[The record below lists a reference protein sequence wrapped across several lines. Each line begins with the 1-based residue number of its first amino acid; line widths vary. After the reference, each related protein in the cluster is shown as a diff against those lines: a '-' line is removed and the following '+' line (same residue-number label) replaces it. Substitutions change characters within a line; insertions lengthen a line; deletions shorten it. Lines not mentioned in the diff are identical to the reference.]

1 MSSNHDDWV
10 SSVAVLG
17 ELVLTGCYDN
27 TVNIW
32 SVSGAKVSCDQ
43 SEAFIIII
51 DQLRAFILTI
61 DQSDAIIL
69 TIDQ

>member
-1 MSSNHDDWV
+1 MKYKLIFVQVSSNHDDWV

-43 SEAFIIII
+43 SEASII
-51 DQLRAFILTI
+51 
-61 DQSDAIIL
+61 
-69 TIDQ
+69 

>member
-17 ELVLTGCYDN
+17 DLVLTGCYDN

-32 SVSGAKVSCDQ
+32 NVTGAKVNTGLSLDNTYHVTQYCLLIGQ
-43 SEAFIIII
+43 Y
-51 DQLRAFILTI
+51 
-61 DQSDAIIL
+61 
-69 TIDQ
+69 

>member
-1 MSSNHDDWV
+1 M

-43 SEAFIIII
+43 SEASV
-51 DQLRAFILTI
+51 LSI
-61 DQSDAIIL
+61 DQSEASVL
-69 TIDQ
+69 TINQ